1 MPPHKSEKIQLPS
14 CNYLISSL
22 TYALSRR
29 RVRKG
34 GGEEEQ
40 QGAPESPHDADD
52 DLLLR
57 ELQLNPPRSNLLRG
71 PLVTDDK
78 SDDHEHRVFPTGR
91 TPAGSW
97 HRHRGGRRC
106 RLPKE
111 YSSTSRRRRLEML
124 RITTRGLDSSFR
136 GMMEKNQGRRE
147 AGKQKNDLLSSLFS
161 LTCYTPNS
169 GRPRFPTRTERK
181 ALAGWIMDHGC
192 AGAVCRDCET
202 VPVARRLAAVTRFLR
217 THTARRARCCCLR
230 PSPPRRRRPSL
241 RVA

>member
-29 RVRKG
+29 RVRKGG

-97 HRHRGGRRC
+97 HRGGRAT
-106 RLPKE
+106 LPIAE
-111 YSSTSRRRRLEML
+111 RIQQHSPPPPARDAADHDSR
-124 RITTRGLDSSFR
+124 
-136 GMMEKNQGRRE
+136 
-147 AGKQKNDLLSSLFS
+147 
-161 LTCYTPNS
+161 
-169 GRPRFPTRTERK
+169 
-181 ALAGWIMDHGC
+181 
-192 AGAVCRDCET
+192 
-202 VPVARRLAAVTRFLR
+202 TRFEF
-217 THTARRARCCCLR
+217 
-230 PSPPRRRRPSL
+230 
-241 RVA
+241 

>member
-29 RVRKG
+29 RVRKGG

-147 AGKQKNDLLSSLFS
+147 ANRRMIYSRVFLVSLA
-161 LTCYTPNS
+161 TPPTPADRDF
-169 GRPRFPTRTERK
+169 RPELKERFW
-181 ALAGWIMDHGC
+181 ALAGWMDHGC

-230 PSPPRRRRPSL
+230 PSPPRRPSL